1 MKIFFLDQIGNI
13 NNKYSISL
21 CNAVNKLS
29 NLKIWLV
36 TNDTNKFIENP
47 SFNTYIR
54 LWKDYTSETSRL
66 KKLLD
71 YYFGYY
77 NTLKHMKKEKI
88 QVFHCQWF
96 IFSPLDYYFLKKIHK
111 AGIKIV
117 VTVHD
122 VLPFNSK
129 IYDKYFHKKIYQI
142 SDFVI
147 AQANENYNI
156 LHDIY
161 HVEKNRMEMI
171 PHGHFMDYAEVIS
184 QELAKD
190 YFKISKDNIVILFFG
205 QIKKVKGLDILIS
218 SFSKVLND
226 YPNITLM
233 IAGKV
238 WKDNFDEYEKLIK
251 ELRIEDKVLL
261 NIHFIEEKEIKYFF
275 SAADIV
281 VLPYKKIYQSG
292 VVQLAFAYSKA
303 VIASDIG
310 GFKDVISNMK
320 TGLLVKPGDVN
331 DLANAIEFYLANPQ
345 KMHEFGIEGKKAIS
359 KKLSWEK
366 IAKQLQ
372 HIYFHR
378 I

>member
-1 MKIFFLDQIGNI
+1 M
-13 NNKYSISL
+13 
-21 CNAVNKLS
+21 
-29 NLKIWLV
+29 
-36 TNDTNKFIENP
+36 
-47 SFNTYIR
+47 
-54 LWKDYTSETSRL
+54 
-66 KKLLD
+66 
-71 YYFGYY
+71 
-77 NTLKHMKKEKI
+77 
-88 QVFHCQWF
+88 
-96 IFSPLDYYFLKKIHK
+96 
-111 AGIKIV
+111 
-117 VTVHD
+117 
-122 VLPFNSK
+122 
-129 IYDKYFHKKIYQI
+129 
-142 SDFVI
+142 
-147 AQANENYNI
+147 
-156 LHDIY
+156 
-161 HVEKNRMEMI
+161 
-171 PHGHFMDYAEVIS
+171 
-184 QELAKD
+184 
-190 YFKISKDNIVILFFG
+190 
-205 QIKKVKGLDILIS
+205 IS